1 MKGERIRFMR
11 VCNREEKF
19 EAAWH
24 RYGKAMMSRG
34 HTRQELHRMEEE
46 VRYSSRPEMMEMSKK
61 RKREGPGLPLVMA
74 CRPGMQGWMDR
85 LKIYGMHFEDLTQLT
100 KEFLPPRMFKCLTRT
115 ENLGEIIRSG
125 GNRKSNDDDGGN
137 EGLREEEDTDEP
149 EWIGGMVGE
158 SVLADMEL
166 EARLRG
172 VGEEFAPEAG
182 GR

>member
-1 MKGERIRFMR
+1 
-11 VCNREEKF
+11 
-19 EAAWH
+19 
-24 RYGKAMMSRG
+24 
-34 HTRQELHRMEEE
+34 
-46 VRYSSRPEMMEMSKK
+46 
-61 RKREGPGLPLVMA
+61 
-74 CRPGMQGWMDR
+74 MDR

-149 EWIGGMVGE
+149 EWSGGMVGE

>member
-1 MKGERIRFMR
+1 MR

-34 HTRQELHRMEEE
+34 HARQDLDRMEEE
-46 VRYSSRPEMMEMSKK
+46 VRYSSRPEVMEMSKK
-61 RKREGPGLPLVMA
+61 RKGEGPGLPLVMA

-85 LKIYGMHFEDLTQLT
+85 LQVYGMRFEGLTELT

-125 GNRKSNDDDGGN
+125 GNRKSNADNGGN
-137 EGLREEEDTDEP
+137 EGLREEEDADEP
-149 EWIGGMVGE
+149 EWSGGMVGE

-166 EARLRG
+166 EARLRE
-172 VGEEFAPEAG
+172 VGEEVAHEAG